1 MTLHITGTQT
11 EGLGVWVAFGF
22 VFYFLPF
29 AIAVLRQNGR
39 EGFVLLV
46 DAVLAWTI
54 VGWFAAMYLALH
66 DAAAQPRPLGGGVA
80 DATARRRQRR
90 RSLYS
95 TSNLSTF
102 SS

>member
-1 MTLHITGTQT
+1 MTLHITGSE
-11 EGLGVWVAFGF
+11 EGNLAMWVGFGF

-29 AIAVLRQNGR
+29 MIAVLRQNGR

-46 DAVLAWTI
+46 NAL
-54 VGWFAAMYLALH
+54 VGWTVAGWFVAMNLALH
-66 DAAAQPRPLGGGVA
+66 DERSPRPKQPAPVTAAARR
-80 DATARRRQRR
+80 ARRRA
-90 RSLYS
+90 LYS

>member
-1 MTLHITGTQT
+1 MILHITAMQE

-46 DAVLAWTI
+46 NASLGWT
-54 VGWFAAMYLALH
+54 VAGWFAAMYLALH
-66 DAAAQPRPLGGGVA
+66 DDRKPPREPAMAAQHRRA
-80 DATARRRQRR
+80 IRRRAD
-90 RSLYS
+90 YS

>member
-1 MTLHITGTQT
+1 MTLHITAMQG
-11 EGLGVWVAFGF
+11 EDVGVWAGFGF

-29 AIAVLRQNGR
+29 MIAVLRQNGR

-46 DAVLAWTI
+46 NAL
-54 VGWFAAMYLALH
+54 VGWTVAGWFVAMNLALH
-66 DAAAQPRPLGGGVA
+66 DERSPRPKQPAPGTAAARR
-80 DATARRRQRR
+80 ARRRA
-90 RSLYS
+90 LYS